1 MTHPD
6 NWVQKQIDEMNIITN
21 DRLTN
26 AINHVNNLSKEEFVR
41 DLIEAGYREA
51 DLHMGSKYTDISTPR
66 RCLVCGKFHVD
77 TGLPCTDY
85 PWEKFYPP
93 ITTEDTMKD
102 LRQWVIKDTTTTWLE
117 ELARLDQEYGLYEQ
131 QMSPV
136 FKLYYDKTL
145 RMSEG
150 KLAAQV
156 GHVVAHLTLKHGKV
170 PSKIIV
176 LEASHTK
183 FESYCKSADYVQRDL
198 GLTEVEEG
206 AATVCGS
213 AEFE

>member
-6 NWVQKQIDEMNIITN
+6 SWVQKQIDEMNN
-21 DRLTN
+21 MSD
-26 AINHVNNLSKEEFVR
+26 EEYAEY
-41 DLIEAGYREA
+41 LYGHYKGQHEA
-51 DLHMGSKYTDISTPR
+51 DLHMGAKYMDVSTPCK
-66 RCLVCGKFHVD
+66 CLVCGKFHVD

-85 PWEKFYPP
+85 QWEKFYHP
-93 ITTEDTMKD
+93 ITTEDDMKD
-102 LRQWVIKDTTTTWLE
+102 LRQLVIKDTKV
-117 ELARLDQEYGLYEQ
+117 
-131 QMSPV
+131 PV

-156 GHVVAHLTLKHGKV
+156 GHVVAHLTLKQGKV

-183 FESYCKSADYVQRDL
+183 FGSYCKSADYVQRDL

-206 AATVCGS
+206 TATVCGS
-213 AEFE
+213 VEFE

>member
-6 NWVQKQIDEMNIITN
+6 NWVQKQIQEMNLTTN
-21 DRLTN
+21 DRLMD
-26 AINHVNNLSKEEFVR
+26 AINQVNNLSKEEYAK
-41 DLIEAGYREA
+41 DLVDAGYHEA
-51 DLHMGSKYTDISTPR
+51 DLHMGAKY
-66 RCLVCGKFHVD
+66 
-77 TGLPCTDY
+77 
-85 PWEKFYPP
+85 
-93 ITTEDTMKD
+93 
-102 LRQWVIKDTTTTWLE
+102 IKV
-117 ELARLDQEYGLYEQ
+117 
-131 QMSPV
+131 PV

-156 GHVVAHLTLKHGKV
+156 GHVVAHLTLKQGNV

-183 FESYCKSADYVQRDL
+183 FESYCKSADYVQRDM

-206 AATVCGS
+206 TATVCGIL
-213 AEFE
+213 EFE

>member
-6 NWVQKQIDEMNIITN
+6 NWVQKQID
-21 DRLTN
+21 
-26 AINHVNNLSKEEFVR
+26 ASNNLLSAQQNTSVQEVSWLEELAR
-41 DLIEAGYREA
+41 LDQEKDMYHQHITQR
-51 DLHMGSKYTDISTPR
+51 K
-66 RCLVCGKFHVD
+66 CLVCGKSHVD
-77 TGLPCTDY
+77 TGLPCTYY

-102 LRQWVIKDTTTTWLE
+102 LRQWVIKDTTTIWLE

-136 FKLYYDKTL
+136 FRLYYDKTL
-145 RMSEG
+145 RMSDG

-156 GHVVAHLTLKHGKV
+156 GHVVAHLTLKQGKV

-183 FESYCKSADYVQRDL
+183 FESYCKSADYVQRDM

-206 AATVCGS
+206 TSTVCGS

>member
-6 NWVQKQIDEMNIITN
+6 NWIQKQIDESNNMSN
-21 DRLTN
+21 DEYAEYLYGF
-26 AINHVNNLSKEEFVR
+26 HK
-41 DLIEAGYREA
+41 GQHEA
-51 DLHMGSKYTDISTPR
+51 DLHMGAKYIDISTHR
-66 RCLVCGKFHVD
+66 ECLVCGKFHVD

-85 PWEKFYPP
+85 QWEKFYHP

-102 LRQWVIKDTTTTWLE
+102 LRQWVIKDTTTIWLE

-136 FKLYYDKTL
+136 FRLYYDKTL
-145 RMSEG
+145 CMSEG

-156 GHVVAHLTLKHGKV
+156 GHVVAQLTLKQGNV

-183 FESYCKSADYVQRDL
+183 FKSYCESADYVQRDL
-198 GLTEVEEG
+198 GLTEVDEG
-206 AATVCGS
+206 TATVCGS

>member
-6 NWVQKQIDEMNIITN
+6 NWVQKQIDESNNMLSAQQNTRVQGVSWLEELA
-21 DRLTN
+21 RLDQEQDMYHQH
-26 AINHVNNLSKEEFVR
+26 I
-41 DLIEAGYREA
+41 
-51 DLHMGSKYTDISTPR
+51 TPR
-66 RCLVCGKFHVD
+66 RCLVCGKFHTD

-85 PWEKFYPP
+85 PWKQFYHQ
-93 ITTEDTMKD
+93 ITTEDDMKD
-102 LRQWVIKDTTTTWLE
+102 LRQWVIKDTKV
-117 ELARLDQEYGLYEQ
+117 
-131 QMSPV
+131 PV
-136 FKLYYDKTL
+136 FRLYYDKTL
-145 RMSEG
+145 HMSEG

-183 FESYCKSADYVQRDL
+183 FESHCKSAEYVQRDL

-206 AATVCGS
+206 TATVCGS